1 MMKFSLFYS
10 FAIVNIALMSM
21 SHATADTFASKLAC
35 KKFVDEYKNDFPR
48 VDGFTSLYPKYD
60 EKNGRCLVYI
70 YAKSNDSIVER
81 VDDALT
87 HSVLASNVLYIDKP
101 MSSWSGKIDD
111 NRYSKTFYGRWCS
124 VSGCDTTGYLEAQ
137 DYINLIKKMD

>member
-1 MMKFSLFYS
+1 MMMLLLIYSL
-10 FAIVNIALMSM
+10 AVVNILSLSM
-21 SHATADTFASKLAC
+21 SHASADAFSNKIEC
-35 KKFVDEYKNDFPR
+35 KKLVDEYKKDFPR
-48 VDGFTSLYPKYD
+48 VDGFTSFYPKYD

-70 YAKSNDSIVER
+70 YANSNDSIAER

-87 HSVLASNVLYIDKP
+87 HSVLVSNVLYRDKP
-101 MSSWSGKIDD
+101 MSAWSGKIED

-124 VSGCDTTGYLEAQ
+124 VSGCDSTGYLEAQ